1 MLNIP
6 LKELRIIQNVVRKK
20 DHKWTKIA
28 TKRDC
33 VFLTNRIFKS
43 KYNRKMFSF
52 TVKIE
57 KNMNFLSR

>member
-20 DHKWTKIA
+20 TTNGQKLPQREI
-28 TKRDC
+28 

-52 TVKIE
+52 TGKIE
-57 KNMNFLSR
+57 KNINFLSR